1 MELLALHVKM
11 ESNGNG
17 RFGCSSTQTKQ
28 RLKAVL
34 IEGEHLMR
42 KFCIFEP
49 NPRTHRE
56 SLGKRERSSELSET
70 AWRHN
75 GCMKLYESARPS
87 QVFTVCTCF

>member
-1 MELLALHVKM
+1 MELLALHVKV

-42 KFCIFEP
+42 KYCI
-49 NPRTHRE
+49 
-56 SLGKRERSSELSET
+56 S
-70 AWRHN
+70 
-75 GCMKLYESARPS
+75 
-87 QVFTVCTCF
+87 

>member
-34 IEGEHLMR
+34 IEGEPFDAEILH
-42 KFCIFEP
+42 F
-49 NPRTHRE
+49 
-56 SLGKRERSSELSET
+56 
-70 AWRHN
+70 
-75 GCMKLYESARPS
+75 
-87 QVFTVCTCF
+87 